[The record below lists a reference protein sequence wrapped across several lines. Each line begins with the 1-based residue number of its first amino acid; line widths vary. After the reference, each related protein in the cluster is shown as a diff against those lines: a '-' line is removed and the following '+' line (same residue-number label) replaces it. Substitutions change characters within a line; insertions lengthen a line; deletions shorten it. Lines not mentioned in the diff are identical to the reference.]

1 MITISCQ
8 LLKLKCKLHAN
19 CNRTSRKYC
28 KEINDSDRDFG
39 DNHFRRGSKN
49 TFPNYVLIIIDIVIL
64 YIVEETI

>member
-1 MITISCQ
+1 MYSKT

-28 KEINDSDRDFG
+28 KEINDSGRDFG